1 MYDICIN
8 RTDVVDHVR
17 KRGGGGLLKK
27 KQKKLYFWE
36 QRGNTQNY
44 SGDVGVTPAAVA
56 RGRGK

>member
-17 KRGGGGLLKK
+17 KREKKKK